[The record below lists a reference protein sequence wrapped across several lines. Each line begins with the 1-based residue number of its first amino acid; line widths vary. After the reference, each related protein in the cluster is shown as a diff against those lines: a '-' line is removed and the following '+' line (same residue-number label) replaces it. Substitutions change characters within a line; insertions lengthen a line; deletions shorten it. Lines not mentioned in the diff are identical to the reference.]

1 LFRVSRLLVA
11 CAVCSC
17 ALAALAAS
25 SAYAAF
31 PGANGKIAFTRSSGH
46 GDIFTVNPDGT
57 GETQLTNPSTGG
69 DFQAQWSP
77 TGKQI
82 LFSHQAGSG
91 ASTVAQIWVMNA
103 DGTSQ
108 HQLSNSASQDF
119 SAAWSPDGTHIAF
132 NHANFATGTS
142 QIWVMNADG
151 SGGHNIS
158 NNAFVDGA
166 PQWSPDGKTIVFVR
180 LTALQNGRGQI
191 WAMNADGSGQH
202 QLTTNDPST
211 LSVGSPSWSPD
222 GTQIAYTYNV
232 LDQGG
237 NEQIWVMNANGTN
250 QHAVASNGTHDD
262 FGPSWSPDGSQIV
275 FADNSTGLVLIDA
288 NGANRHNLTANSSD
302 FRANWQPLNADLSLA
317 KAASA
322 STTTVGDIVTYT
334 LTVRNNGLA
343 PANGLALTDV
353 LPSQVKLA
361 SVSTPTGSC
370 SGSATVTCS
379 LGTLASG
386 AATTVMITVRATHA
400 GSAVDRA
407 AAFSF
412 TPDPNPTDNFASA
425 TTTIQNPG
433 LALSRLKGH
442 GHGASLSI
450 RCGGT
455 PGTVCSGTARLI
467 VRERRR
473 GRHIVGLAR
482 TVNVVVGQVSY
493 TVVAGRTRIVSIH
506 LNRTG
511 RRLLRR
517 FRKLRVRGQV
527 TANGV
532 VTTQTARRVTI
543 RLHR

>member
-1 LFRVSRLLVA
+1 MSPAPSRRARWQLWG
-11 CAVCSC
+11 
-17 ALAALAAS
+17 AS
-25 SAYAAF
+25 SALAAF
-31 PGANGKIAFTRSSGH
+31 PGANGKIAFTRNSAH
-46 GDIFTVNPDGT
+46 AIFTVNPDGN
-57 GETQLTNPSTGG
+57 GETQLTHPTTGG

-82 LFSHQAGSG
+82 LFSHQPGSG

-103 DGTSQ
+103 DGTNQ
-108 HQLSNSASQDF
+108 HQLSNPASQDF
-119 SAAWSPDGTHIAF
+119 SAAWSPDGTQIAF

-151 SGGHNIS
+151 SAAHNIS

-166 PQWSPDGKTIVFVR
+166 PQWSPDGRTIVFVR

-211 LSVGSPSWSPD
+211 LAVGSPTWSPD
-222 GTQIAYTYNV
+222 GSEIAYTYNV

-237 NEQIWVMNANGTN
+237 SEQIWVMNANGTN
-250 QHAVASNGTHDD
+250 QHSVASNGTHDN
-262 FGPSWSPDGSQIV
+262 FGPSWSPDGTQIV

-288 NGANRHNLTANSSD
+288 NGANRHNLTSNSTD
-302 FRANWQPLNADLSLA
+302 FRANWQPLNADLALT
-317 KAASA
+317 KTASA
-322 STTTVGDIVTYT
+322 STTTVGDTVTYT
-334 LTVRNNGLA
+334 LTVQNNGLA
-343 PANGLALTDV
+343 AANGLALTDV

-361 SVSTPTGSC
+361 SVSTPAGSC
-370 SGSATVTCS
+370 SGSSTVTYS

-386 AATTVMITVRATHA
+386 ASTTVTIAVRATHA
-400 GSAVDRA
+400 GVAVDRA

-442 GHGASLSI
+442 RHGASLSI

-455 PGTVCSGTARLI
+455 PGTVCSGTAKLI

-473 GRHIVGLAR
+473 GRHLVGLAQ
-482 TVNVVVGQVSY
+482 TVTVVVGSVNYQ
-493 TVVAGRTRIVSIH
+493 VVAGRTRIVSIR

-511 RRLLRR
+511 RRLLSR
-517 FRKLRVRGQV
+517 FRQLRVRGQV
-527 TANGV
+527 TANGA